1 VALRGLMLWLSLSPR
16 RLALDALALEA
27 PQGVA
32 VCARKGSRRWVVASH
47 EAVFPGAEA
56 ASVLAA
62 RLELQLIE
70 PDPRAEAQAMEDLAA
85 LAHGLGE
92 PVHLHREAPTPEL
105 PAGRAWVGVEV
116 GSSLRFFGGVE
127 ALLDEVR
134 QRLVAQPLD
143 CALGVAP
150 TPEAAALVAR
160 CDDGH
165 VLRHRQALHDWLR
178 GVPLHALPLSP
189 KVRDGLRASG
199 IRDAGALL
207 ALPMDQ
213 LTRRFGA
220 QTTGWIER
228 LTGRAPDPKRAHRLS
243 PRFVRQLRFDGDVHR
258 VEGLGFALQRLLR
271 ALALDLRARDAAAR
285 AISIRLHHDDHADTE
300 LAITLSA
307 PAREAD
313 YWLLMAR
320 ERMAALRLVAPV
332 NGVTLH
338 CDDFAA
344 PEAPQLDLFDTGRA
358 GADAWRE
365 TVERL
370 IARLGVEAVWRL
382 GVAADHRPER
392 AWRRLPAGA
401 NDEIGASAAAGE
413 RPMWLFDPPR
423 PLQQLPAIEGTPERI
438 ESGWWDGADAAR
450 DYYAAR
456 GPDGSCLWVFQD
468 RADRG
473 WYLQGLWA

>member
-1 VALRGLMLWLSLSPR
+1 MLWLSLSPR
-16 RLALDALALEA
+16 RLALDALALEN
-27 PQGVA
+27 PEGLA
-32 VCARKGSRRWVVASH
+32 VCARKGSRRWVVASR

-62 RLELQLIE
+62 RPELRLIE
-70 PDPRAEAQAMEDLAA
+70 PEPRAETQAMEDLAA
-85 LAHGLGE
+85 LAHGLGD
-92 PVHLHREAPTPEL
+92 PVYLHQETPTPEL
-105 PAGRAWVGVEV
+105 PAGRAWVCVEI
-116 GSSLRFFGGVE
+116 GNSLRFFGGVE
-127 ALLDEVR
+127 ALLDEAR
-134 QRLVAQPLD
+134 GRLEGQALD
-143 CALGVAP
+143 CALGVAT

-160 CDDGH
+160 CEDGR
-165 VLRHRQALHDWLR
+165 VLRRREELSDWLR
-178 GVPLHALPLSP
+178 DVPLHALPLPP

-199 IRDAGALL
+199 ISNAGALL
-207 ALPMDQ
+207 ALPLDQ
-213 LTRRFGA
+213 LARRFGA
-220 QTTGWIER
+220 QTTTWIER

-243 PRFVRQLRFDGDVHR
+243 PRFVRHLRFDGDVHR
-258 VEGLGFALQRLLR
+258 VEGLGFALQRLFR
-271 ALALDLRARDAAAR
+271 ALALDLRARDTGAR
-285 AISIRLHHDDHADTE
+285 SVSVRLHHDDHPDTE
-300 LAITLSA
+300 LSIALSA
-307 PAREAD
+307 PACDAG

-320 ERMAALRLVAPV
+320 ERMAALRLVAAV

-338 CDDFAA
+338 CDDFAV
-344 PEAPQLDLFDTGRA
+344 PEAPQLDLFDSSRA
-358 GADAWRE
+358 SADAWRE

-392 AWRRLPAGA
+392 AWKRLPAGA
-401 NDEIGASAAAGE
+401 NDEAGAPMSDGE

-423 PLQQLPAIEGTPERI
+423 PLQQLPAIEGAPERI

-456 GPDGSCLWVFQD
+456 GPDGSCLWIFRD

>member
-1 VALRGLMLWLSLSPR
+1 MLWLSLSPR
-16 RLALDALALEA
+16 RLALDALALED
-27 PQGVA
+27 PEGVA
-32 VCARKGSRRWVVASH
+32 VCARKGSRRWVVASR

-62 RLELQLIE
+62 RPELQLIE
-70 PDPRAEAQAMEDLAA
+70 PEPRAEAQAMEDLAA

-92 PVHLHREAPTPEL
+92 PVHLHQEAPTPEL
-105 PAGRAWVGVEV
+105 PGGRAWVCVEI
-116 GSSLRFFGGVE
+116 GNSLRFFGGAE
-127 ALLDEVR
+127 ALLEEVR
-134 QRLVAQPLD
+134 RRLAMQPLD

-160 CDDGH
+160 CEDGR
-165 VLRHRQALHDWLR
+165 VLRRREDLSDWLR
-178 GVPLHALPLSP
+178 GVPLHALPLPP
-189 KVRDGLRASG
+189 KVSDGLRASG
-199 IRDAGALL
+199 IRNAGALL
-207 ALPMDQ
+207 TLPLDQ

-220 QTTGWIER
+220 QTTTWIER

-271 ALALDLRARDAAAR
+271 ALALDLRARDTGAR

-313 YWLLMAR
+313 YWLLMTR
-320 ERMAALRLVAPV
+320 ERMAARRLVAPV
-332 NGVTLH
+332 NGVTL
-338 CDDFAA
+338 CCEDFAA
-344 PEAPQLDLFDTGRA
+344 PEAPQLDLFDTSRA
-358 GADAWRE
+358 SADAWRE

-401 NDEIGASAAAGE
+401 NDETGAPAAAE

-423 PLQQLPAIEGTPERI
+423 PLQQLPTIEGAPERI

-456 GPDGSCLWVFQD
+456 GPDGSCLWIFQD